1 MPGLSAPAVLDAV
14 LSVLPLDN
22 FVTHAALTMQVVGD
36 ASSVPPAVAEFNTL
50 LRQHGHPQA
59 ASLERFAFY
68 ERAAQAFAVVAT
80 GFVATKIVANDVLS
94 VTGPETVSQRV
105 RAYQGFTQQILSG
118 AILPGQFISQ
128 RELMT
133 LLDMPLGAVR
143 EMIPR
148 LEAGGL
154 IKTVPQRGL
163 QIAHVDLKLIRNA
176 FQVRSMIEREAVLAF
191 VQSASDSE
199 LAAIEA
205 AHQQILARAN
215 KASTTDGQ
223 LLAARLDA
231 PDGAIK
237 AYALFA
243 HCFTCTKDV
252 FAATRIAQGLS
263 AQGIAVLRFDFTG
276 LGSSEGDFANT
287 NFSSNVGDLVAA
299 AQYMADKLG
308 APSLIIGHSL
318 GGAAV
323 LAAAGQVASVKAVVT
338 IGAPSDPS
346 HVTRLFGDH
355 LDTIHA
361 DGEAQVQLA
370 GRPFTIKRQFLLDA

>member
-1 MPGLSAPAVLDAV
+1 MRVG
-14 LSVLPLDN
+14 
-22 FVTHAALTMQVVGD
+22 VT
-36 ASSVPPAVAEFNTL
+36 
-50 LRQHGHPQA
+50 
-59 ASLERFAFY
+59 
-68 ERAAQAFAVVAT
+68 
-80 GFVATKIVANDVLS
+80 ATKIVAPEV
-94 VTGPETVSQRV
+94 VTMTGPETVSQRV

-215 KASTTDGQ
+215 RASTTDAQVLDDAQALDWGLHDRMVDALGNEIVSDLYRVNSLRVRLIKLEQ
-223 LLAARLDA
+223 SVITPARLIPA
-231 PDGAIK
+231 MQEHLSFIA
-237 AYALFA
+237 ALRERN
-243 HCFTCTKDV
+243 
-252 FAATRIAQGLS
+252 AAQ
-263 AQGIAVLRFDFTG
+263 
-276 LGSSEGDFANT
+276 
-287 NFSSNVGDLVAA
+287 AA
-299 AQYMADKLG
+299 A
-308 APSLIIGHSL
+308 
-318 GGAAV
+318 
-323 LAAAGQVASVKAVVT
+323 
-338 IGAPSDPS
+338 
-346 HVTRLFGDH
+346 
-355 LDTIHA
+355 
-361 DGEAQVQLA
+361 
-370 GRPFTIKRQFLLDA
+370 LLDAHINSARSRVMNVPNQ

>member
-1 MPGLSAPAVLDAV
+1 M
-14 LSVLPLDN
+14 
-22 FVTHAALTMQVVGD
+22 
-36 ASSVPPAVAEFNTL
+36 
-50 LRQHGHPQA
+50 RQG
-59 ASLERFAFY
+59 
-68 ERAAQAFAVVAT
+68 V
-80 GFVATKIVANDVLS
+80 VATKIVATDVLS

-191 VQSASDSE
+191 VQSASDAE

-223 LLAARLDA
+223 LLDDAQALDWGLHDRMVDALGNEIVSDLYRVNSLRVRLIKLEQSVITPARLIPA
-231 PDGAIK
+231 MQEHLSFI
-237 AYALFA
+237 
-243 HCFTCTKDV
+243 
-252 FAATRIAQGLS
+252 AAMRERNAGQ
-263 AQGIAVLRFDFTG
+263 
-276 LGSSEGDFANT
+276 
-287 NFSSNVGDLVAA
+287 AA
-299 AQYMADKLG
+299 A
-308 APSLIIGHSL
+308 
-318 GGAAV
+318 
-323 LAAAGQVASVKAVVT
+323 
-338 IGAPSDPS
+338 
-346 HVTRLFGDH
+346 
-355 LDTIHA
+355 
-361 DGEAQVQLA
+361 
-370 GRPFTIKRQFLLDA
+370 LLDAHINSARSRVMNVPNH

>member
-1 MPGLSAPAVLDAV
+1 M
-14 LSVLPLDN
+14 
-22 FVTHAALTMQVVGD
+22 
-36 ASSVPPAVAEFNTL
+36 
-50 LRQHGHPQA
+50 RQ
-59 ASLERFAFY
+59 
-68 ERAAQAFAVVAT
+68 
-80 GFVATKIVANDVLS
+80 GFVATKIVATDVLS

-191 VQSASDSE
+191 VQSASDAE

-223 LLAARLDA
+223 LLDDAQALDWGLHDRMVDALGNEIVSVLYRVNSLRVRLINLEQSVITPARLIPAMQEHLSFIAALRERNA
-231 PDGAIK
+231 P
-237 AYALFA
+237 
-243 HCFTCTKDV
+243 
-252 FAATRIAQGLS
+252 Q
-263 AQGIAVLRFDFTG
+263 
-276 LGSSEGDFANT
+276 
-287 NFSSNVGDLVAA
+287 AA
-299 AQYMADKLG
+299 A
-308 APSLIIGHSL
+308 
-318 GGAAV
+318 
-323 LAAAGQVASVKAVVT
+323 
-338 IGAPSDPS
+338 
-346 HVTRLFGDH
+346 
-355 LDTIHA
+355 
-361 DGEAQVQLA
+361 
-370 GRPFTIKRQFLLDA
+370 LLDAHINSARSRVMNAPNH

>member
-1 MPGLSAPAVLDAV
+1 M
-14 LSVLPLDN
+14 
-22 FVTHAALTMQVVGD
+22 
-36 ASSVPPAVAEFNTL
+36 
-50 LRQHGHPQA
+50 RQ
-59 ASLERFAFY
+59 
-68 ERAAQAFAVVAT
+68 
-80 GFVATKIVANDVLS
+80 GFVATKIVATDVLS

-191 VQSASDSE
+191 VQSASDAE

-215 KASTTDGQ
+215 KASTTDPQ
-223 LLAARLDA
+223 LLDDAQALDWGLHDRMVDALGNEIVSDLYRVNSLRVRLINLEQSVITPARLIPAMQEHLSFIAALRERNA
-231 PDGAIK
+231 P
-237 AYALFA
+237 
-243 HCFTCTKDV
+243 
-252 FAATRIAQGLS
+252 Q
-263 AQGIAVLRFDFTG
+263 
-276 LGSSEGDFANT
+276 
-287 NFSSNVGDLVAA
+287 AA
-299 AQYMADKLG
+299 A
-308 APSLIIGHSL
+308 
-318 GGAAV
+318 
-323 LAAAGQVASVKAVVT
+323 
-338 IGAPSDPS
+338 
-346 HVTRLFGDH
+346 
-355 LDTIHA
+355 
-361 DGEAQVQLA
+361 
-370 GRPFTIKRQFLLDA
+370 LLDAHINSARSRVMNAPNH